1 MADWNPELYNRFR
14 DYRAEPFNWILHRL
28 PLSDKESIAD
38 LGCGTGE
45 NTVKLARR
53 CPEGVV
59 TGIDSSPAML
69 ARAQELRRRL
79 PPDLAS
85 RISFIQADFR
95 QLESDREYSIIVS
108 NAALQW
114 ASDHREV
121 LSHWY
126 RALRPEGR
134 MVVQMPANHH
144 ETAQLTL
151 SELARESRWR
161 STLGDVAVPSHRV
174 SAPEDY
180 REMLAA
186 LGFEAIDC
194 YYHIFQHPM
203 ESAAA
208 IVEFCRSTTLRP
220 FMERLAPE
228 QQPAFVEEF
237 THRLEQAYGTSGPLT
252 FNFRRLFLWARRPV
266 RD

>member
-14 DYRAEPFNWILHRL
+14 DYRAEPFNWILTRL
-28 PLSDKESIAD
+28 PLSHKESIVD

-45 NTVKLARR
+45 NTIELARR
-53 CPEGVV
+53 CAEGVV

-85 RISFIQADFR
+85 RISFTQADFR
-95 QLESDREYSIIVS
+95 QLESDREYSIIFS

-121 LSHWY
+121 LLHWY
-126 RALRPEGR
+126 RALQPEGR
-134 MVVQMPANHH
+134 IIVQMPANHY

-161 STLGDVAVPSHRV
+161 SAMSRYRHIGSALQKIIVRCLKRSVLKRLIAITTFFNIPWRVPPRLS
-174 SAPEDY
+174 S
-180 REMLAA
+180 
-186 LGFEAIDC
+186 
-194 YYHIFQHPM
+194 
-203 ESAAA
+203 SAARLPC
-208 IVEFCRSTTLRP
+208 VLSWNDLLPSNSPRSSKNSPIGWNRHT
-220 FMERLAPE
+220 
-228 QQPAFVEEF
+228 
-237 THRLEQAYGTSGPLT
+237 
-252 FNFRRLFLWARRPV
+252 ARAGR
-266 RD
+266 